1 MQTHNHSHYAARGFT
16 MIELIA
22 AITIGAMMLALAV
35 PASVK
40 MYETMQYR
48 SAVKDAVTLL
58 ASARYKAIDSGRAQ
72 DVRIKPDERE
82 IQLNDATETLPGNLT
97 VAVTSARELNQQ
109 GVGVIRFYPE
119 GGSSGGGIDIERENG
134 SGVRISVDWLIGRVF
149 QERYNSE

>member
-1 MQTHNHSHYAARGFT
+1 MLKSRRTTTQEGFT

>member
-1 MQTHNHSHYAARGFT
+1 MQTHSHSHYPARGFT

-48 SAVKDAVTLL
+48 GAVKDAVTLL

-82 IQLNDATETLPGNLT
+82 MQLNDITETLPKNLT

>member
-22 AITIGAMMLALAV
+22 AITIGAMMHALAV

-40 MYETMQYR
+40 MYDTMQYR
-48 SAVKDAVTLL
+48 RAVKDAVTML
-58 ASARYKAIDSGRAQ
+58 ASARYKARDRGRAQ

>member
-1 MQTHNHSHYAARGFT
+1 MLTYSHSHYPARGFT

-48 SAVKDAVTLL
+48 GAVKDAVTLL

-82 IQLNDATETLPGNLT
+82 MQLNDTTETLPKNLT
-97 VAVTSARELNQQ
+97 VAVTSARELNQR

-134 SGVRISVDWLIGRVF
+134 GGVRISVDWLIGRVF

>member
-1 MQTHNHSHYAARGFT
+1 MQTHSHSQYPARGFT

-82 IQLNDATETLPGNLT
+82 IQLNDATETLPKNLT

-134 SGVRISVDWLIGRVF
+134 SGVRISVDWLIGRVI

>member
-134 SGVRISVDWLIGRVF
+134 SGVRISVDWLIGRVI

>member
-1 MQTHNHSHYAARGFT
+1 MLTYSHSHYPARGFT

-48 SAVKDAVTLL
+48 GAVKDAVTLL

-82 IQLNDATETLPGNLT
+82 MQLNDTTEILPKNLT

>member
-1 MQTHNHSHYAARGFT
+1 MQTHSHSHYPARGYT

-82 IQLNDATETLPGNLT
+82 IQLNDATETLPKNLT

-134 SGVRISVDWLIGRVF
+134 SGVRISVDWLIGRVI

>member
-1 MQTHNHSHYAARGFT
+1 MLTLNHIHPRSTGFT
-16 MIELIA
+16 MVELIA

-40 MYETMQYR
+40 MYESMQYR
-48 SAVKDAVTLL
+48 GAVKDAVTLL
-58 ASARYKAIDSGRAQ
+58 ASARYKAIDTGRAQ
-72 DVRIKPDERE
+72 DVRVTPDMRQL
-82 IQLNDATETLPGNLT
+82 QLNERTETLPKNLT
-97 VAVTSARELNQQ
+97 VAVSSARELNQQ

-149 QERYNSE
+149 QERYSRE

>member
-82 IQLNDATETLPGNLT
+82 IQLNEATETLPGNLT